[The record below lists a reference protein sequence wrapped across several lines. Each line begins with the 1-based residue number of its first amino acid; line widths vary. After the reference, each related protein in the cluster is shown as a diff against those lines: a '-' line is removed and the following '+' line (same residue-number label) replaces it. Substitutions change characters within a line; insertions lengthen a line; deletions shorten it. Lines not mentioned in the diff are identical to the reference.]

1 MLSLKW
7 SAYMGNTICCIKQL
21 YYYHN
26 TESKTYSILLLFF
39 TSPITLCYDLIET
52 KSKNSK
58 GCNVCIHLY
67 DLCVFPL
74 WIDFGYKR
82 HDIVLVSDSTSL
94 FEKGSIWKHLHLLT
108 EQLVKTSTMYFIM
121 LVTLATLPLCTSVN
135 SVQQNRSS
143 MST

>member
-1 MLSLKW
+1 
-7 SAYMGNTICCIKQL
+7 MGNTICCIKQL

-39 TSPITLCYDLIET
+39 TSPITLYYDLIET

-74 WIDFGYKR
+74 WIDFGYKGMTLFWFQT
-82 HDIVLVSDSTSL
+82 VLPSL
-94 FEKGSIWKHLHLLT
+94 KKGVYGNTCI
-108 EQLVKTSTMYFIM
+108 
-121 LVTLATLPLCTSVN
+121 C
-135 SVQQNRSS
+135 
-143 MST
+143 